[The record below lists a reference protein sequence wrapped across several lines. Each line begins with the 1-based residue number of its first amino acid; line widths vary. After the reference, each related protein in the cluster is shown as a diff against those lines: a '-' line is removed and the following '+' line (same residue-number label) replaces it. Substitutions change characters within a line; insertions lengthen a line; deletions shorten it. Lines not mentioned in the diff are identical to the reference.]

1 MNHQK
6 DIAKTRNP
14 SLSRLIL
21 LAALFICHY
30 AYAENKTITFPN
42 ACTQGKQIVIAAMG
56 DLLLHRPLQQKAS
69 SKGFES
75 LWLEA
80 LPYIKSADIAYANL
94 EGPIAIGVNSHG
106 EKVND
111 SYQWDFNVYSD
122 FPMFNYHPQLA
133 KDLKKTG
140 FSIVSTANNHALDR
154 RAIGMDKTLD
164 LLDSVGIAHVGSRK
178 SNSEDSFVKR
188 IDTQGVKI
196 AWIACTEHTNGQADT
211 NAQMLYCYKPKDK
224 QWILKTIQ
232 ELKPKVDAIIVSPH
246 WGVEY
251 QEQANQT
258 QQAFAKQVLNAGATA
273 VIGAHP
279 HVLQPVEKYTTT
291 DGRATL
297 ISYSLGNF
305 VSFQGSTRTRSTII
319 LLLGLTKSGDK
330 TIING
335 VRYVPMV
342 MVNRNGTPNIHL
354 AQLTAQD
361 NHLSAFGYISRAIPA
376 GNALYSLPI
385 ITNPECSSSQR

>member
-1 MNHQK
+1 MFYNTTSK
-6 DIAKTRNP
+6 KRIF
-14 SLSRLIL
+14 RLIS

-42 ACTQGKQIVIAAMG
+42 ACIQGKKIVIAAMG

-75 LWLEA
+75 LWGEA
-80 LPYIKSADIAYANL
+80 IPYIQNADIAYANL
-94 EGPIAIGVNSHG
+94 EGPIAIGINHLG

-122 FPMFNYHPQLA
+122 FPLFNYHPQLA

-140 FSIVSTANNHALDR
+140 FSIVSTANNHAFDR
-154 RAIGMDKTLD
+154 HSIGVDKTLD
-164 LLDSVGIAHVGSRK
+164 LLDSVGIAYVGSRK
-178 SNSEDSFVKR
+178 SYSEASFVK
-188 IDTQGVKI
+188 IVDTQGVKI

-211 NAQMLYCYKPKDK
+211 NHQMLYCYKPSDK

-258 QQAFAKQVLNAGATA
+258 QQAFAKEVLNAGATA
-273 VIGAHP
+273 VIGSHP
-279 HVLQPVEKYTTT
+279 HVLQPVEKFTTT

-305 VSFQGSTRTRSTII
+305 ISFQGSVRTRSTII
-319 LLLGLTKSGDK
+319 LLLGLTKSADK

-335 VRYVPMV
+335 VRFVPMV

-354 AQLTAQD
+354 AQLSPED
-361 NHLSAFGYISRAIPA
+361 NHLAAFGYISRAIPL

-385 ITNPECSSSQR
+385 VTNPECFSSQR